1 VVIYS
6 SISCIL
12 FVCVVPHHC
21 MFTVHC
27 IWGYLVH
34 YGGVKSDGTF
44 LSLPSSGLVMF
55 TVALCLSHVLFAM
68 LGVVLW
74 RQLTRAHFLL
84 CCIIRRGMLN
94 QLSAVRATNLLHRC
108 ILTGLNRLDVLLCF
122 G

>member
-1 VVIYS
+1 MVIYS

-27 IWGYLVH
+27 IWGCLVH

-84 CCIIRRGMLN
+84 CCNR
-94 QLSAVRATNLLHRC
+94 NLYHQTRNAQPVIC
-108 ILTGLNRLDVLLCF
+108 CACHEFVASVHSDWIK
-122 G
+122 